1 MDEAALSIP
10 IVLGSIRAVRRSER
24 PARLLHERAL
34 AAGHASDLID
44 LRELDLPMHGSAA
57 ATDEHPAIARLR
69 GAIAAADAV
78 VWLSPEYNHS
88 FSTPI
93 KNAVDF
99 LGAQLHR
106 KPMGVC
112 GLSGGQMGGVRAV
125 EQLKAVLIEL
135 QAVPI
140 RESVYFSDAGA
151 IFDPDGRLVRA
162 EFERRIDYMLAELAW
177 YARALRWGRR
187 SLPIPERPR

>member
-1 MDEAALSIP
+1 MDELLSIP
-10 IVLGSIRAVRRSER
+10 VVLGSIRANRRSER
-24 PARLLHERAL
+24 PARLLHERVL
-34 AAGHASDLID
+34 TAGHRGELID
-44 LRELDLPMHGSAA
+44 LRELNLPMHGSPDAVDDHPSIRLLR
-57 ATDEHPAIARLR
+57 ATV
-69 GAIAAADAV
+69 AAADAV

-88 FSTPI
+88 FSTPT
-93 KNAVDF
+93 KNAIDY
-99 LGAQLHR
+99 LGAQMHR

-140 RESVYFSDAGA
+140 RESVYFSDAGS
-151 IFDPDGRLVRA
+151 IFDEAGRLVR
-162 EFERRIDYMLAELAW
+162 EDFVRRTDFMLAELAW

-187 SLPIPERPR
+187 NVPIPERVR